1 MPGPTAP
8 ITIIGGGLAGL
19 VAAIEASETGA
30 SVRLIEGR
38 DTLGGRA
45 RSSAPPY
52 VADVGPH
59 AFYPPSAGWD
69 WLEARRLLPAMTKPL
84 RRGYR
89 LVQDGKLTVV
99 SARYLRAMTAI
110 RGDAPVDAD
119 FRTWAAR
126 KAGMQAA
133 EAAASLLIAF
143 TYDYDPGRLSAAFCT
158 PLFRR
163 LISPRLK
170 VRYVIGGWQRLVD
183 MLEERAV
190 ALGVTIVK
198 GTHVRKLPDP
208 PVIVATDPRNASL
221 LLQDEILTYSTGR
234 IALLAVAIRDRRQL
248 PTVVFD
254 VDHPTVAVRHSSV
267 DPSLVPAGQQMIE
280 AATGFPPLE
289 KLDTAIRRMESFLD
303 IAFKEWRPAEMWR
316 SSRALD
322 MAAGAVDV
330 PGHTWRDRPS
340 VDYGDGVFLAGDW
353 VATSGLLSDVAFRS
367 AIQAATKAVQ
377 FAQGRVNSS
386 AR

>member
-1 MPGPTAP
+1 MA
-8 ITIIGGGLAGL
+8 
-19 VAAIEASETGA
+19 
-30 SVRLIEGR
+30 
-38 DTLGGRA
+38 
-45 RSSAPPY
+45 
-52 VADVGPH
+52 
-59 AFYPPSAGWD
+59 
-69 WLEARRLLPAMTKPL
+69 KPL

-89 LVQDGKLTVV
+89 LVQDGKVTVV
-99 SARYLRAMTAI
+99 SARYLRAVTAI
-110 RGDAPVDAD
+110 RGNAPVDSD

-126 KAGMQAA
+126 KAGKQVA

-183 MLEERAV
+183 ALEERAV
-190 ALGVTIVK
+190 SLGVTIVK

-254 VDHPTVAVRHSSV
+254 VDHRMWRYDTH
-267 DPSLVPAGQQMIE
+267 PS
-280 AATGFPPLE
+280 
-289 KLDTAIRRMESFLD
+289 IRRSYRPES
-303 IAFKEWRPAEMWR
+303 
-316 SSRALD
+316 
-322 MAAGAVDV
+322 
-330 PGHTWRDRPS
+330 
-340 VDYGDGVFLAGDW
+340 
-353 VATSGLLSDVAFRS
+353 
-367 AIQAATKAVQ
+367 
-377 FAQGRVNSS
+377 N
-386 AR
+386 